1 MRNLIIPFI
10 DTFYFIFRS
19 FMPLK
24 TYRYAVCGGSNL
36 ILDIVLYFVFYQF
49 VFAKQDLDLG
59 LLTLSSHIA
68 SLFVVF
74 PITFITGF
82 LLNRF
87 ITFED
92 SNLPW
97 RTQFVRYFMVALGAI
112 ILSYIL
118 MKIFVDGFGF
128 YPTLSKILTTLI
140 SVVYSYILQ
149 SKFSFRVVEQN

>member
-1 MRNLIIPFI
+1 MRNLIIRFI
-10 DTFYFIFRS
+10 DNFYFIFRS

-36 ILDIVLYFVFYQF
+36 LLDILLYFVFYQF

-59 LLTLSSHIA
+59 FLTLSSHIA

-74 PITFITGF
+74 PITFLTGF

-87 ITFED
+87 ITFDD

-97 RTQFVRYFMVALGAI
+97 RTQFIRYFMVALVAI

-118 MKIFVDGFGF
+118 MKILVDGFGF
-128 YPTLSKILTTLI
+128 YPTISKIITTLI

-149 SKFSFRVVEQN
+149 SKFSFRVVEQ